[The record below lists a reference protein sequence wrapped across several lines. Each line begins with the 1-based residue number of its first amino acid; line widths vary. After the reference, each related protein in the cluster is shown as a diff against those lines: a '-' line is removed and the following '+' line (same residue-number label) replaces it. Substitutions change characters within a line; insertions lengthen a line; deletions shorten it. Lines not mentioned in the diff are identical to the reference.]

1 MRPTDL
7 NIPVSD
13 QVLQSSG
20 GQDLFQYGGD
30 DGFGAIF
37 LNQMTGDQAHCY
49 AKIMGQ
55 NIGPPQISFPE
66 LGRHNRVLCDKDNI
80 LFVVHL

>member
-20 GQDLFQYGGD
+20 GQDLFQYGSGD
-30 DGFGAIF
+30 SSCPVF
-37 LNQMTGDQAHCY
+37 LSQRVGDQAHCY

-55 NIGPPQISFPE
+55 NIGRPKFHS
-66 LGRHNRVLCDKDNI
+66 LN
-80 LFVVHL
+80 